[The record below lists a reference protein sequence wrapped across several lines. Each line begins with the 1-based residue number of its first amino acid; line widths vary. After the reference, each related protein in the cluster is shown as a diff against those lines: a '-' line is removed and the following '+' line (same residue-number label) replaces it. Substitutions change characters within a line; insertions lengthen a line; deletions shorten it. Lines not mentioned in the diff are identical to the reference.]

1 MSTKE
6 IFQPKEI
13 VKKIQKFVIATW
25 GRKELGVDSICI
37 LADALILTGLP
48 HLYGRLPKGM
58 GRIVTVFVLMVL
70 MTAMAIL
77 LILRLIWRNRRGN
90 QQATQ
95 PLKLEKRDYLF
106 LGIRSVIVAAGIWIF
121 ACIMVGIIH
130 PTLIGI
136 YAIEMTSA
144 EEIRIT
150 VFNSFFF
157 VICSQAILAI
167 LTGTEENNKTFFTRL
182 LKTWGITL
190 LPMFL
195 ITFLL
200 TLFTEWV
207 RGQDTFAAGGLG
219 IISTTFLWVTSI
231 AIHERIKGR
240 IAE

>member
-6 IFQPKEI
+6 IIKTL
-13 VKKIQKFVIATW
+13 KKIVITTW

-37 LADALILTGLP
+37 LTDAVILTGLP
-48 HLYGRLPKGM
+48 LLYDRLPKGV
-58 GRIVTVFVLMVL
+58 GRIITVLALIVLMITV
-70 MTAMAIL
+70 TIWI
-77 LILRLIWRNRRGN
+77 ILRLVGRNKKR
-90 QQATQ
+90 
-95 PLKLEKRDYLF
+95 KLEKRDYLF
-106 LGIRSVIVAAGIWIF
+106 LGIRGVIVAAGIWIF

-167 LTGTEENNKTFFTRL
+167 LTGTEENNKTFLTRL

-240 IAE
+240 ITE